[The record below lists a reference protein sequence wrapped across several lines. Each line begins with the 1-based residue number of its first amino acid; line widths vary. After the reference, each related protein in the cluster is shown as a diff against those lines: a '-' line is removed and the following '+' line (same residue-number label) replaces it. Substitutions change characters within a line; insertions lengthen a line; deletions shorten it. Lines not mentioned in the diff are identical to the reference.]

1 MNINSNYF
9 QNNEQSQPYQ
19 IPENTYNINRT
30 CTKLNTQVVG
40 GFSKLLSHID
50 FDNLIASIDI
60 SKFNEYPYFYEFKLD
75 RILKPSYFYW
85 SYEYGSIYDENII
98 KEKKLDESKF
108 LKLYNCGQYIVNYSR
123 G

>member
-1 MNINSNYF
+1 MYFSELTIN
-9 QNNEQSQPYQ
+9 
-19 IPENTYNINRT
+19 NINRT

-60 SKFNEYPYFYEFKLD
+60 SKFNGYSYFYEFKLD

-85 SYEYGSIYDENII
+85 SYEYGSIYDESII
-98 KEKKLDESKF
+98 KEKKLDESMF
-108 LKLYNCGQYIVNYSR
+108 LKLYDCGQYILKR
-123 G
+123 E